1 MKPFALALVLVP
13 LAAHAEEEWKQKWVG
28 PAEDV
33 EQLNID
39 NRLGGV
45 AVRGWDR
52 NEVQITA
59 VKHAASGE
67 ILERL
72 RVHVTKYDDGRMAID
87 TRVKLEQGELILP
100 LGQGRVDLTIDA
112 PRGVRLGAR
121 TWSGDV
127 AAAGMR
133 GGARLETDAGKID
146 VNDVDGAVVTRGRR
160 SNQRITVVRGDVDVD
175 DIEGDVI
182 LQQITGDR
190 VVARLVRGR
199 LRADHLMAKT
209 ISLTAMMGRVEY
221 VLGDGEMMELRAR
234 ARGGKVMLNGVEQAA
249 ASFRGV
255 LGGSASEISA
265 AQGRV
270 ELVSYAGDVWIAA
283 GVRKP

>member
-1 MKPFALALVLVP
+1 MKPVAIALLLVP
-13 LAAHAEEEWKQKWVG
+13 LAAHAEEEWKQKWIG
-28 PAEDV
+28 PADDV
-33 EQLNID
+33 EQLSID

-59 VKHAASGE
+59 IKHAASGE

-121 TWSGDV
+121 TWSGDL
-127 AAAGMR
+127 AAGGMR
-133 GGARLETDAGKID
+133 GGARLETDAGKIE
-146 VNDVDGAVVTRGRR
+146 VNDIDGAVVTRGRR

-175 DIEGDVI
+175 DIEGDVL

-199 LRADHLMAKT
+199 LRADHLLAKT
-209 ISLTAMMGRVEY
+209 ISLTSMMGRVEF
-221 VLGDGEMMELRAR
+221 VLGDGELVELRAR
-234 ARGGKVMLNGVEQAA
+234 ARGGKVMLNGVEQTAA
-249 ASFRGV
+249 AFRGF
-255 LGGSASEISA
+255 LGGTADEVSA

-270 ELVSYAGDVWIAA
+270 ELTSYGGDVWIAA
-283 GVRKP
+283 AVRKP